1 MNIVITCG
9 YNQSLHAIAL
19 INELKNQ
26 GHNIVGCLVVRTFQ
40 YKRLKQNIKM
50 YGIGTVIQ
58 KFQNAVLKLE
68 NQLYKETLYI
78 KKFLNDKKVN
88 SSSVKNL
95 CKRYNIPYVAV
106 NNLNHKKSFIFFS
119 TISVDII
126 VYAGGG
132 ILRKKIINIPKHG
145 VINAHSGYLPF
156 FRGMNVI
163 EWSLLYNVAPTV
175 SVHMISPGIDTGD
188 ILYREKVPFNKDY
201 SILDLRGE
209 SVVTE
214 VKSLIKVMSNF
225 EKYYQNRTKQDKKEG
240 KQFFV
245 MHNALK
251 KIVKNNL
258 SHQSLSEINVK
269 EEGFRFN

>member
-26 GHNIVGCLVVRTFQ
+26 GHNIVGCLLVRTFQ
-40 YKRLKQNIKM
+40 YKRVKQNIKM

-68 NQLYKETLYI
+68 NELNKETLYI
-78 KKFLNDKKVN
+78 EKFLNDNKIN
-88 SSSVKNL
+88 SRSVKNL
-95 CKRYNIPYVAV
+95 CKRYKIPCSTV
-106 NNLNHKKSFIFFS
+106 NNLNHKKSFTFLS

-175 SVHMISPGIDTGD
+175 SVHMICSGIDTGD
-188 ILYREKVPFNKDY
+188 ILYREQVPFNKDY

-225 EKYYQNRTKQDKKEG
+225 EKYYQSRSKQDKKDG

-245 MHNALK
+245 MHNTLRK
-251 KIVKNNL
+251 LVEKYL
-258 SHQSLSEINVK
+258 HHQSLSENNIEEK
-269 EEGFRFN
+269 EFRFN

>member
-26 GHNIVGCLVVRTFQ
+26 GHNIVGCLVVRTLQ
-40 YKRLKQNIKM
+40 YRRVKQNIKM
-50 YGIGTVIQ
+50 YGIKTVIQ
-58 KFQNAVLKLE
+58 KFHNAVLKLE
-68 NQLYKETLYI
+68 NELKKETFYI
-78 KKFLNDKKVN
+78 EKFLNDKKIN
-88 SSSVKNL
+88 SRSVKNL
-95 CKRYNIPYVAV
+95 CKRNQIPCLTV
-106 NNLNHKKSFIFFS
+106 NNLNHKKSFIFLS

-132 ILRKKIINIPKHG
+132 ILRKKIINIPKYG

-175 SVHMISPGIDTGD
+175 SVHMINPGIDTGD
-188 ILYREKVPFNKDY
+188 ILYREQVPFNKDY

-225 EKYYQNRTKQDKKEG
+225 EKYYQSRSKQEKKDG
-240 KQFFV
+240 KQYFV
-245 MHNALK
+245 MHNVLRK
-251 KIVKNNL
+251 LVENNL

>member
-40 YKRLKQNIKM
+40 YKRVKQNIKM

-68 NQLYKETLYI
+68 NELNKETLYI
-78 KKFLNDKKVN
+78 EKFLSDNKIN
-88 SSSVKNL
+88 SRSVKNL
-95 CKRYNIPYVAV
+95 CKRYKIPCLTV
-106 NNLNHKKSFIFFS
+106 NNLNHKKSFIFLS

-132 ILRKKIINIPKHG
+132 ILRKKIINIPKYG

-175 SVHMISPGIDTGD
+175 SVHMISSGIDTGD
-188 ILYREKVPFNKDY
+188 ILYLEQVPFNKDC
-201 SILDLRGE
+201 SILDLRGK

-225 EKYYQNRTKQDKKEG
+225 EKYYQSRSKQEKKDG

-245 MHNALK
+245 MHNVLRK
-251 KIVKNNL
+251 LVENNL
-258 SHQSLSEINVK
+258 PNQSSSDLNI
-269 EEGFRFN
+269 EEKQFRFN

>member
-1 MNIVITCG
+1 
-9 YNQSLHAIAL
+9 
-19 INELKNQ
+19 
-26 GHNIVGCLVVRTFQ
+26 
-40 YKRLKQNIKM
+40 
-50 YGIGTVIQ
+50 
-58 KFQNAVLKLE
+58 
-68 NQLYKETLYI
+68 
-78 KKFLNDKKVN
+78 
-88 SSSVKNL
+88 
-95 CKRYNIPYVAV
+95 
-106 NNLNHKKSFIFFS
+106 
-119 TISVDII
+119 
-126 VYAGGG
+126 
-132 ILRKKIINIPKHG
+132 
-145 VINAHSGYLPF
+145 
-156 FRGMNVI
+156 MNVI

-175 SVHMISPGIDTGD
+175 SVHMISSGIDTGD

-225 EKYYQNRTKQDKKEG
+225 EKYYQNRIKQDKKEG

-251 KIVKNNL
+251 KLVENNL

>member
-26 GHNIVGCLVVRTFQ
+26 GHNIVGCLVVRTLQ
-40 YKRLKQNIKM
+40 YRRVKQNIKM
-50 YGIGTVIQ
+50 YGIKTVIQ
-58 KFQNAVLKLE
+58 KFYNAVLKLE
-68 NQLYKETLYI
+68 NELKKETFYI
-78 KKFLNDKKVN
+78 EKFLNDKKIN
-88 SSSVKNL
+88 SRSVKNL
-95 CKRYNIPYVAV
+95 CKRNQIPCLTV
-106 NNLNHKKSFIFFS
+106 NNLNHKKSFIFLS

-132 ILRKKIINIPKHG
+132 ILRKKIINIPKYG

-175 SVHMISPGIDTGD
+175 SVHMISSGIDTGD
-188 ILYREKVPFNKDY
+188 ILYREQVPFNKDY

-225 EKYYQNRTKQDKKEG
+225 EKYYQSRSKQEKKDG

-245 MHNALK
+245 MHNVLRK
-251 KIVKNNL
+251 LVENNL
-258 SHQSLSEINVK
+258 PNQSSSDLNI
-269 EEGFRFN
+269 EEKQFRFN